1 MNRTAF
7 ATLAAASLLAG
18 APAFAAEVTDQQA
31 AAPDVA
37 GRAGATAVADVIVTA
52 NRSAQPIERVGAS
65 VTVLTQAAI
74 EARQTP
80 VVADLLAQT
89 PGVSFTRNGGPGAST
104 SLRIRGAEGH
114 HTVVLIDGV
123 KLNDP
128 ASTQGGF
135 NFGNLLIGDTARI
148 EVLRGAQS
156 TLWGSQAIGGVVNI
170 VTAEPTEAL
179 QGSLDAEAGAR
190 GTTYF
195 RGGVGGANDRLSWRL
210 AASRYSTDGFSAFA
224 KGTEDDGYSNTGLSG
239 RLNVKIT
246 DAVSLDLRSVW
257 SDGRVDIDGFG
268 VDNREYSNTQ
278 ELVTY
283 AGLNFDLLDGRFRNR
298 IGYAAT
304 DTESLNINPDNKLEQ
319 RTYDATGENR
329 RWEYQGVF
337 AVNDALSTTFGLEH
351 EKSEM
356 SVRSASDWDPN
367 APFYKG
373 TAELNSAY
381 AQVQWTAVPGL
392 TLTGGLRYDDH
403 ENYGDQVLGQVAAAW
418 ALNEGDTMLRASWGQ
433 GFRAPGLYELYSQ
446 YGNLDLQPEEF
457 DSWEIGV
464 EQRLFD
470 RAVVSATY
478 FNRQADN
485 EIKYNGCAEEVGKP
499 NDPLCVIG
507 KYIDDQGEERDL
519 LRFGYYRNLLKT
531 EAQGVELVGRVDV
544 TERLNVSANY
554 TWTDAKSAS
563 GPTDGK
569 RLTRRP
575 EHMAN
580 FAADYAFAF
589 GLKAG
594 VAVRYVGE
602 TFNNDTNT
610 AKVDSY
616 TLVDLRA
623 SYPINDTLEVY
634 GRIENAFDEDYQT
647 VLNYGAPGRGVFG
660 GVRVRF

>member
-7 ATLAAASLLAG
+7 ATLAAASLLAA
-18 APAFAAEVTDQQA
+18 APAFAVETVDQQA

-37 GRAGATAVADVIVTA
+37 GRAGATAVEDVVVTA

-80 VVADLLAQT
+80 AVVELLAQT
-89 PGVSFTRNGGPGAST
+89 PGVSFTRNGGVGTST
-104 SLRIRGAEGH
+104 GVNIRGAESQ

-128 ASTQGGF
+128 SSTQGGF

-195 RGGVGGANDRLSWRL
+195 RGGIGGANERLSWRL
-210 AASRYSTDGFSAFA
+210 AASRYDTDGFSAFA
-224 KGTEDDGYSNTGLSG
+224 KGTEDDGYTNTGLSG
-239 RLNVKIT
+239 RLNVKVT

-257 SDGRVDIDGFG
+257 SSGRNDFDAFNG
-268 VDNREYSNTQ
+268 DSREYGKTQ
-278 ELVTY
+278 ELVAY

-298 IGYAAT
+298 IGYAHT
-304 DTESLNINPDNKLEQ
+304 DTDRRNFNPDNTVQTL
-319 RTYDATGENR
+319 TFDAEGQNR
-329 RWEYQGVF
+329 RWEYQGAF
-337 AVNDALSTTFGLEH
+337 AFTEALNATFGLEH

-356 SVRSASDWDPN
+356 KTRSPGDWDPN
-367 APFYKG
+367 PAFG
-373 TAELNSAY
+373 RGEAELNSAY
-381 AQVQWTAVPGL
+381 GQLQWTVLEGL

-403 ENYGDQVLGQVAAAW
+403 AQYGDNLLGQVAAAW
-418 ALNEGDTMLRASWGQ
+418 ALNEGDTVVRASWGQ
-433 GFRAPGLYELYSQ
+433 GFRAPGLYELYSE
-446 YGNLDLQPEEF
+446 YGNLTLQPEEF
-457 DSWEIGV
+457 DNWEIGV

-485 EIKYNGCAEEVGKP
+485 EIRYNGCSTP
-499 NDPLCVIG
+499 STDPLCTVNG
-507 KYIDDQGEERDL
+507 AGRW
-519 LRFGYYRNLLKT
+519 GYYRNVQKT

-544 TERLNVSANY
+544 TERVNVSANY

-563 GPTDGK
+563 GATDGK

-580 FAADYAFAF
+580 LAADYAFAF
-589 GLKAG
+589 GLKTG
-594 VAVRYVGE
+594 VSVRYVGE

-610 AKVDSY
+610 VKVDAY

-623 SYPINDTLEVY
+623 SYPIDDHLEVY
-634 GRIENAFDEDYQT
+634 GRIENAFDEEYQT
-647 VLNYGAPGRGVFG
+647 VMGYGTAGRGVFG

>member
-7 ATLAAASLLAG
+7 ATLAAASLLAA
-18 APAFAAEVTDQQA
+18 APAFAVETVDQQA

-37 GRAGATAVADVIVTA
+37 GRAGATAVEDVVVTA

-74 EARQTP
+74 EARQTSA
-80 VVADLLAQT
+80 VVELLAQT
-89 PGVSFTRNGGPGAST
+89 PGVSFTRNGGVGTST
-104 SLRIRGAEGH
+104 GVNIRGAESQ

-128 ASTQGGF
+128 SSTQGGF

-170 VTAEPTEAL
+170 VTAEPTEVL

-195 RGGVGGANDRLSWRL
+195 RGGVGGANERLSWRL
-210 AASRYSTDGFSAFA
+210 AASRYDTDGFSAFA
-224 KGTEDDGYSNTGLSG
+224 KGTEDDGYTNTGLSG
-239 RLNVKIT
+239 RLNVKVT

-257 SDGRVDIDGFG
+257 SSGRNDFDAFNG
-268 VDNREYSNTQ
+268 DSREYGKTQ
-278 ELVTY
+278 ELVAY

-298 IGYAAT
+298 IGYAHT
-304 DTESLNINPDNKLEQ
+304 DTDRRNFNPDNKVQTL
-319 RTYDATGENR
+319 TFDAEGQNR
-329 RWEYQGVF
+329 RWEYQGAF
-337 AVNDALSTTFGLEH
+337 AFTEALNATFGLEH

-356 SVRSASDWDPN
+356 KTRSPGDWNPN
-367 APFYKG
+367 PVFG
-373 TAELNSAY
+373 RGEAELNSAY
-381 AQVQWTAVPGL
+381 GQVQWTVLEGL

-403 ENYGDQVLGQVAAAW
+403 AQYGDNLLGQVAAAW
-418 ALNEGDTMLRASWGQ
+418 ALNEGDTVVRASWGQ
-433 GFRAPGLYELYSQ
+433 GFRAPGLYELYSE
-446 YGNLDLQPEEF
+446 YGNLNLQPEEF

-485 EIKYNGCAEEVGKP
+485 EIRYNGCSTP
-499 NDPLCVIG
+499 STDPLCTVNG
-507 KYIDDQGEERDL
+507 AGRW
-519 LRFGYYRNLLKT
+519 GYYRNVQKT

-563 GPTDGK
+563 GATDGK

-589 GLKAG
+589 GLKTG

-610 AKVDSY
+610 VKVDAY

>member
-7 ATLAAASLLAG
+7 ATLAAASLLAA

-65 VTVLTQAAI
+65 VTVLTQTAI

-80 VVADLLAQT
+80 AVAELLAQT
-89 PGVSFTRNGGPGAST
+89 PGVSFTRNGGVGTST
-104 SLRIRGAEGH
+104 GVNIRGAESQ

-128 ASTQGGF
+128 SSTQGGF
-135 NFGNLLIGDTARI
+135 NFGNLLVGDTARI

-195 RGGVGGANDRLSWRL
+195 RGGIGGANDRLSWRL
-210 AASRYSTDGFSAFA
+210 AASRYDTDGFSAFA
-224 KGTEDDGYSNTGLSG
+224 KGTEDDGYTNTGLSG
-239 RLNVKIT
+239 RLNVKVT

-257 SDGRVDIDGFG
+257 SSGRNDFDAFNG
-268 VDNREYSNTQ
+268 DSREYGKTQ
-278 ELVTY
+278 ELVAY

-298 IGYAAT
+298 IGYAHT
-304 DTESLNINPDNKLEQ
+304 DTDRRNFNPDNKVQTL
-319 RTYDATGENR
+319 TFDAEGQNR
-329 RWEYQGVF
+329 RWEYQGAF
-337 AVNDALSTTFGLEH
+337 AFTEALNATFGLEH

-356 SVRSASDWDPN
+356 KTRSPGDWNPN
-367 APFYKG
+367 PAFG
-373 TAELNSAY
+373 RGEAELNSAY
-381 AQVQWTAVPGL
+381 AQVQWTVLDGL

-403 ENYGDQVLGQVAAAW
+403 AQYGDNLLGQVAAAW
-418 ALNEGDTMLRASWGQ
+418 ALNDGETVVRASWGQ
-433 GFRAPGLYELYSQ
+433 GFRAPGLYELYSE
-446 YGNLDLQPEEF
+446 YGNLTLQPEEF
-457 DSWEIGV
+457 DSWEVGV

-485 EIKYNGCAEEVGKP
+485 EIRYNGCSTP
-499 NDPLCVIG
+499 STDPLCTVNG
-507 KYIDDQGEERDL
+507 AGRW
-519 LRFGYYRNLLKT
+519 GYYRNVQKT
-531 EAQGVELVGRVDV
+531 EAQGVELIGRVDV
-544 TERLNVSANY
+544 TERLNLSANY

-563 GPTDGK
+563 GATDGK

-580 FAADYAFAF
+580 VAADYAFAF
-589 GLKAG
+589 GLKTG

-602 TFNNDTNT
+602 TFNNDANT
-610 AKVDSY
+610 VVVGEY

-623 SYPINDTLEVY
+623 SYPINDNLEVY
-634 GRIENAFDEDYQT
+634 GRVENAFDEDYQT
-647 VLNYGAPGRGVFG
+647 VLNYGTAGRGVFG

>member
-7 ATLAAASLLAG
+7 ATLAAASLLAA
-18 APAFAAEVTDQQA
+18 APAFAAEVVDQQA

-37 GRAGATAVADVIVTA
+37 GRAGATAVEDVVVTA

-80 VVADLLAQT
+80 VVAELLAQT
-89 PGVSFTRNGGPGAST
+89 PGVSFTRNGGTGTST

-148 EVLRGAQS
+148 EILRGGQS

-170 VTAEPTEAL
+170 VTAEPTETL
-179 QGSLDAEAGAR
+179 QGSLDAETGAR

-195 RGGVGGANDRLSWRL
+195 RGGIGGANDRLSWRL
-210 AASRYSTDGFSAFA
+210 AASRYSTDGFSAVA
-224 KGTEDDGYSNTGLSG
+224 SGTEDDGYSNTGLSG

-268 VDNREYSNTQ
+268 VDSREYGNTQ

-356 SVRSASDWDPN
+356 SVRSASDWSPN
-367 APFYKG
+367 APFDKG
-373 TAELNSAY
+373 EAELNSVY
-381 AQVQWTAVPGL
+381 AQVQWTATPGL

-418 ALNEGDTMLRASWGQ
+418 SLNDGATVLRANWGQ
-433 GFRAPGLYELYSQ
+433 GFRAPGLYELYSL
-446 YGNLDLQPEEF
+446 YGNLNLQPEESE
-457 DSWEIGV
+457 SWEIGV
-464 EQRLFD
+464 EQRLFQN
-470 RAVVSATY
+470 AVASLTY
-478 FNRQADN
+478 FNRQNDN
-485 EIKYNGCAEEVGKP
+485 EIGYFDCWTYSA
-499 NDPLCVIG
+499 PLCSVNG
-507 KYIDDQGEERDL
+507 LSRDGFYENIV
-519 LRFGYYRNLLKT
+519 RT
-531 EAQGVELVGRVDV
+531 EAQGIEAVAQWALGEHL
-544 TERLNVSANY
+544 TVSANY
-554 TWTDAKSAS
+554 TWTDAEAVKAS
-563 GPTDGK
+563 DPKNNGK
-569 RLTRRP
+569 RLARRP
-575 EHMAN
+575 EHMGN
-580 FAADYAFAF
+580 LNADYAWGF
-589 GLKAG
+589 GLKTG
-594 VAVRYVGE
+594 VSVRYVGE
-602 TFNNDTNT
+602 TFNDAANK
-610 AKVDSY
+610 APVDAY
-616 TLVDLRA
+616 TLVDIRA
-623 SYPINDTLEVY
+623 SYPINDNLEVY
-634 GRIENAFDEDYQT
+634 GRVENAFDEDYQT

>member
-7 ATLAAASLLAG
+7 AALAAASLLAA
-18 APAFAAEVTDQQA
+18 APAFAAEVLDQQA

-37 GRAGATAVADVIVTA
+37 GRAGATAVEDVVVTA

-80 VVADLLAQT
+80 VVAELLAQT
-89 PGVSFTRNGGPGAST
+89 PGVSFTRNGGPGTST
-104 SLRIRGAEGH
+104 GVNIRGAESQ

-128 ASTQGGF
+128 SSTQGGF
-135 NFGNLLIGDTARI
+135 NFGNLLVGDTARI

-195 RGGVGGANDRLSWRL
+195 RGGVGGANERLSWRL
-210 AASRYSTDGFSAFA
+210 AASRYDTDGFSAFA
-224 KGTEDDGYSNTGLSG
+224 KGTEGDGYANTGLSG
-239 RLNVKIT
+239 RLNVKVT

-257 SDGRVDIDGFG
+257 SSGRNDFDAFNG
-268 VDNREYSNTQ
+268 DSREYGKTQ
-278 ELVTY
+278 ELVAY

-298 IGYAAT
+298 IGYAHT
-304 DTESLNINPDNKLEQ
+304 DTDRRNFNPDNKVQTL
-319 RTYDATGENR
+319 TFDAEGQNR
-329 RWEYQGVF
+329 RWEYQGAF
-337 AVNDALSTTFGLEH
+337 AFTEALNATFGLEH

-356 SVRSASDWDPN
+356 KTRSPGDWNPN
-367 APFYKG
+367 PAFG
-373 TAELNSAY
+373 RGEAELNSAY
-381 AQVQWTAVPGL
+381 GQVQWTVLDGL

-403 ENYGDQVLGQVAAAW
+403 AQYGDNLLGQVAAAW
-418 ALNEGDTMLRASWGQ
+418 ALNEGGTVVRASWGQ
-433 GFRAPGLYELYSQ
+433 GFRAPGLYELYSE
-446 YGNLDLQPEEF
+446 YGNLTLQPEEF

-485 EIKYNGCAEEVGKP
+485 EIRYNGCSTP
-499 NDPLCVIG
+499 STDPLCTVNG
-507 KYIDDQGEERDL
+507 AGRW
-519 LRFGYYRNLLKT
+519 GYYRNVQKT

-563 GPTDGK
+563 GATDGK

-589 GLKAG
+589 GLKTG

-610 AKVDSY
+610 VKVGAY

-623 SYPINDTLEVY
+623 SYPINDNLEVY

-647 VLNYGAPGRGVFG
+647 VLNYGAPGQGVFG

>member
-7 ATLAAASLLAG
+7 ATLAAASLLAA

-104 SLRIRGAEGH
+104 TLRIRGAEGQ

-128 ASTQGGF
+128 SSTQGGF
-135 NFGNLLIGDTARI
+135 DFGNLLVGDTARI

-179 QGSLDAEAGAR
+179 QGSIDAEAGAR

-195 RGGVGGANDRLSWRL
+195 RGGIGGANDRLSWRL
-210 AASRYSTDGFSAFA
+210 AASRYDTDGFSAYA
-224 KGTEDDGYSNTGLSG
+224 PGTEDDGYTNTGLSG

-268 VDNREYSNTQ
+268 IDNREYSITK
-278 ELVTY
+278 ELVGY
-283 AGLNFDLLDGRFRNR
+283 AGINFDLLNGRFRNR
-298 IGYAAT
+298 IGYAYT
-304 DTESLNINPDNKLEQ
+304 DTDRHNINNDRPVQPL
-319 RTYDATGENR
+319 TFDAAGENR
-329 RWEYQGVF
+329 RWEYQGTF
-337 AVNDALSTTFGLEH
+337 AVTEALNTTFGIES
-351 EKSEM
+351 ERSEM
-356 SVRSASDWDPN
+356 RTRSPSSSSPNPAFVRGQADLD
-367 APFYKG
+367 
-373 TAELNSAY
+373 SAY
-381 AQVQWTAVPGL
+381 AQVQWTVLGGL

-403 ENYGDQVLGQVAAAW
+403 AQYGDNLLGQVAAAW
-418 ALNEGDTMLRASWGQ
+418 ALNDGDTVVRASWGQ
-433 GFRAPGLYELYSQ
+433 GFRAPGLYELYSDF
-446 YGNLDLQPEEF
+446 GNLTLQPEEF
-457 DSWEIGV
+457 DSWEVGV

-485 EIKYNGCAEEVGKP
+485 EIRYNGCTVGTT
-499 NDPLCVIG
+499 DPLCTVNG
-507 KYIDDQGEERDL
+507 VGRW
-519 LRFGYYRNLLKT
+519 GYYKNVQKT
-531 EAQGVELVGRVDV
+531 EAQGVELIGRVDV
-544 TERLNVSANY
+544 TERLNLSANY
-554 TWTDAKSAS
+554 TWTDAKNAS
-563 GPTDGK
+563 GKDIDGK

-575 EHMAN
+575 EHLGN
-580 FAADYAFAF
+580 LNADYAWAF
-589 GLKAG
+589 GLKSG
-594 VAVRYVGE
+594 ISVRYVGE
-602 TFNNDTNT
+602 TFNDAVNT
-610 AKVDSY
+610 EVVDAY

-634 GRIENAFDEDYQT
+634 GRVENAFDEDYQT
-647 VLNYGAPGRGVFG
+647 VRNYGAPGRGVFG

>member
-7 ATLAAASLLAG
+7 ATLAAASLLAA
-18 APAFAAEVTDQQA
+18 APAFAVEAIDQQA

-37 GRAGATAVADVIVTA
+37 GRAGATAVEDVVVTA

-80 VVADLLAQT
+80 AVVELLAQT
-89 PGVSFTRNGGPGAST
+89 PGVSFTRNGGVGTST
-104 SLRIRGAEGH
+104 GVNIRGAESQ

-128 ASTQGGF
+128 SSTQGGF

-195 RGGVGGANDRLSWRL
+195 RGGVGGANERLSWRL
-210 AASRYSTDGFSAFA
+210 AASRYDTDGFSAFA
-224 KGTEDDGYSNTGLSG
+224 KGTEDDGYTNTGLSG
-239 RLNVKIT
+239 RLNVKVT
-246 DAVSLDLRSVW
+246 DTVSLDLRSVW
-257 SDGRVDIDGFG
+257 SSGRNDFDAFNG
-268 VDNREYSNTQ
+268 DSREYGKTQ
-278 ELVTY
+278 ELVAY

-298 IGYAAT
+298 IGYAHT
-304 DTESLNINPDNKLEQ
+304 DTDRRNFNPDNTVQTL
-319 RTYDATGENR
+319 TFDAEGQNR
-329 RWEYQGVF
+329 RWEYQGAF
-337 AVNDALSTTFGLEH
+337 AFTEALNATFGLEH

-356 SVRSASDWDPN
+356 KTRSPGDWDPN
-367 APFYKG
+367 PAFG
-373 TAELNSAY
+373 RGEAELNSAY
-381 AQVQWTAVPGL
+381 GQLQWTVLDGL

-403 ENYGDQVLGQVAAAW
+403 AQYGDNLLGQVAAAW
-418 ALNEGDTMLRASWGQ
+418 ALNEGDTVVRASWGQ
-433 GFRAPGLYELYSQ
+433 GFRAPGLYELYSE
-446 YGNLDLQPEEF
+446 YGNLNLQPEEF

-485 EIKYNGCAEEVGKP
+485 EIRYNGCSTP
-499 NDPLCVIG
+499 STDPLCTVNG
-507 KYIDDQGEERDL
+507 VGRW
-519 LRFGYYRNLLKT
+519 GYYRNVQKT

-563 GPTDGK
+563 GATDGK

-589 GLKAG
+589 GLKTG

-610 AKVDSY
+610 VKVDAY

>member
-7 ATLAAASLLAG
+7 AALAAASLLAA
-18 APAFAAEVTDQQA
+18 APAFAAEALDQQA

-37 GRAGATAVADVIVTA
+37 GRAGATAVEDVVVTA

-80 VVADLLAQT
+80 AMVELLAQT
-89 PGVSFTRNGGPGAST
+89 PGVSFTRNGGVGTST
-104 SLRIRGAEGH
+104 GVNIRGAESQ

-128 ASTQGGF
+128 SSTQGGF
-135 NFGNLLIGDTARI
+135 NFGNLLVGDTARI

-179 QGSLDAEAGAR
+179 QGSLDAEVGAR

-195 RGGVGGANDRLSWRL
+195 RGGVGGANERLSWRL
-210 AASRYSTDGFSAFA
+210 AASRYDTDGFSAFA
-224 KGTEDDGYSNTGLSG
+224 KGTEDDGYANTGLSG
-239 RLNVKIT
+239 RLNVKVT

-257 SDGRVDIDGFG
+257 SSGRNDFDAFNG
-268 VDNREYSNTQ
+268 DSREYGKTQ
-278 ELVTY
+278 ELVAY

-298 IGYAAT
+298 IGYAHT
-304 DTESLNINPDNKLEQ
+304 DTDRRNFNPDNKVQTL
-319 RTYDATGENR
+319 TFDAEGQNR
-329 RWEYQGVF
+329 RWEYQGAF
-337 AVNDALSTTFGLEH
+337 AFTEALNATFGLEH

-356 SVRSASDWDPN
+356 KTRSPGDWNPN
-367 APFYKG
+367 PAFG
-373 TAELNSAY
+373 RGEAELNSAY
-381 AQVQWTAVPGL
+381 GQVQWTVLDGL

-403 ENYGDQVLGQVAAAW
+403 AQYGDNLLGQVAAAW
-418 ALNEGDTMLRASWGQ
+418 ALNEGGTVVRASWGQ
-433 GFRAPGLYELYSQ
+433 GFRAPGLYELYSE
-446 YGNLDLQPEEF
+446 YGNLTLQPEEF

-470 RAVVSATY
+470 RAVVSVTY

-485 EIKYNGCAEEVGKP
+485 EIRYNGCSTP
-499 NDPLCVIG
+499 STDPLCTVNG
-507 KYIDDQGEERDL
+507 AGRW
-519 LRFGYYRNLLKT
+519 GYYRNVQKT

-563 GPTDGK
+563 GATDGK

-589 GLKAG
+589 GLKTG

-610 AKVDSY
+610 VKVDAY

-647 VLNYGAPGRGVFG
+647 VLNYGALGRGVFG

>member
-7 ATLAAASLLAG
+7 ATLAAASLLAA
-18 APAFAAEVTDQQA
+18 APAFAVETVDQQA

-37 GRAGATAVADVIVTA
+37 GRAGATAVEDVVVTA

-80 VVADLLAQT
+80 AVVELLAQT
-89 PGVSFTRNGGPGAST
+89 PGVSFTRNGGVGTST
-104 SLRIRGAEGH
+104 GVNIRGAESQ

-128 ASTQGGF
+128 SSTQGGF
-135 NFGNLLIGDTARI
+135 NFGNLLVGDTARI

-170 VTAEPTEAL
+170 VTAEPTAAL

-195 RGGVGGANDRLSWRL
+195 RGGVGGANERLSWRL
-210 AASRYSTDGFSAFA
+210 AASRYDTDGFSAFA
-224 KGTEDDGYSNTGLSG
+224 KGTEDDGYTNTGLSG
-239 RLNVKIT
+239 RLNVKVT

-257 SDGRVDIDGFG
+257 SSGRNDFDAFNG
-268 VDNREYSNTQ
+268 DSREYGKTQ
-278 ELVTY
+278 ELVAY

-298 IGYAAT
+298 IGYAHT
-304 DTESLNINPDNKLEQ
+304 DTDRRNFNPDNTVQTL
-319 RTYDATGENR
+319 TFDAEGQNR
-329 RWEYQGVF
+329 RWEYQGAF
-337 AVNDALSTTFGLEH
+337 AFTEALNATFGLEH

-356 SVRSASDWDPN
+356 KTRSPGDWDPN
-367 APFYKG
+367 PAFG
-373 TAELNSAY
+373 RGEAELNSAY
-381 AQVQWTAVPGL
+381 GQLQWTVLDGL

-403 ENYGDQVLGQVAAAW
+403 AQYGDNLLGQVAAAW
-418 ALNEGDTMLRASWGQ
+418 ALNEGDTVVRASWGQ
-433 GFRAPGLYELYSQ
+433 GFRAPGLYELYSE
-446 YGNLDLQPEEF
+446 YGNLNLQPEEF

-485 EIKYNGCAEEVGKP
+485 EIRYNGCSTP
-499 NDPLCVIG
+499 STDPLCTVNG
-507 KYIDDQGEERDL
+507 VGRW
-519 LRFGYYRNLLKT
+519 GYYRNVQKT

-563 GPTDGK
+563 GATDGK

-589 GLKAG
+589 GLKTG

-610 AKVDSY
+610 VKVGAY

-623 SYPINDTLEVY
+623 SYPINDNLEVY

-647 VLNYGAPGRGVFG
+647 VLNYGAPGQGVFG

>member
-7 ATLAAASLLAG
+7 AALAAASLLAPLG
-18 APAFAAEVTDQQA
+18 VFAPAFAAETDQQA

-37 GRAGATAVADVIVTA
+37 GRAGATAVEDVVVTA

-80 VVADLLAQT
+80 AVVELLAQT
-89 PGVSFTRNGGPGAST
+89 PGVSFTRNGGVGT
-104 SLRIRGAEGH
+104 TTGVNIRGAESQ

-128 ASTQGGF
+128 SSTQGGF
-135 NFGNLLIGDTARI
+135 NFGNLLVGDTARI

-179 QGSLDAEAGAR
+179 QGRLDAEAGAR

-195 RGGVGGANDRLSWRL
+195 RAGIGGAGERLSWRL
-210 AASRYSTDGFSAFA
+210 AASRYDTDGFSAFA
-224 KGTEDDGYSNTGLSG
+224 KGTEDDGYTNTGLSG
-239 RLNVKIT
+239 RLNLKIT
-246 DAVSLDLRSVW
+246 EAVSLDLRSVW
-257 SDGRVDIDGFG
+257 SSGRNDFDAFNG
-268 VDNREYSNTQ
+268 DSREYGKTQ
-278 ELVTY
+278 ELVAY
-283 AGLNFDLLDGRFRNR
+283 AGLNFDLLEGRFRNR
-298 IGYAAT
+298 IGYAQT
-304 DTESLNINPDNKLEQ
+304 DTDRRNFNPANKVQTL
-319 RTYDATGENR
+319 TFDAEGQNR
-329 RWEYQGVF
+329 RWEYQGAF
-337 AVNDALSTTFGLEH
+337 AVTEALNATFGVEH

-356 SVRSASDWDPN
+356 KTRSPGDWNPN
-367 APFYKG
+367 PAFG
-373 TAELNSAY
+373 RGEAELNSAY
-381 AQVQWTAVPGL
+381 GQIQWTVLQGL

-403 ENYGDQVLGQVAAAW
+403 AQYGDNLLGQVAAAW
-418 ALNEGDTMLRASWGQ
+418 ALNEGDTVVRASWGQ
-433 GFRAPGLYELYSQ
+433 GFRAPGLYELYSE
-446 YGNLDLQPEEF
+446 YGNLTLQPEEF
-457 DSWEIGV
+457 DSWEVGV

-485 EIKYNGCAEEVGKP
+485 EIRYNGCSTP
-499 NDPLCVIG
+499 STDPLCTVNG
-507 KYIDDQGEERDL
+507 VGRW
-519 LRFGYYRNLLKT
+519 GYYRNVQKT
-531 EAQGVELVGRVDV
+531 EAQGIELIGRVDV
-544 TERLNVSANY
+544 TERLNLSANY

-563 GPTDGK
+563 GATDGK

-580 FAADYAFAF
+580 FAADYAFAS
-589 GLKAG
+589 GLKTG
-594 VAVRYVGE
+594 MSVRYVGE
-602 TFNNDTNT
+602 TFNNDANT
-610 AKVDSY
+610 VKVDAY

-623 SYPINDTLEVY
+623 SYPIDDHLEVY
-634 GRIENAFDEDYQT
+634 GRVENLFDEDYQT
-647 VLNYGAPGRGVFG
+647 VLNYGVPGQGVFG

>member
-7 ATLAAASLLAG
+7 ATLAAASLLAA
-18 APAFAAEVTDQQA
+18 APAFAIETVDQQA

-37 GRAGATAVADVIVTA
+37 GRAGATAVEDVVVTA

-80 VVADLLAQT
+80 AVVELLAQT
-89 PGVSFTRNGGPGAST
+89 PGVSFTRNGGPGTST

-123 KLNDP
+123 KMNDP
-128 ASTQGGF
+128 SSTQGGS

-170 VTAEPTEAL
+170 VTAEPTEAR

-190 GTTYF
+190 GTTYI
-195 RGGVGGANDRLSWRL
+195 RGGIGGAGERVSWRL
-210 AASRYSTDGFSAFA
+210 AASRYDTDGYSSYAA
-224 KGTEDDGYSNTGLSG
+224 GEEDDGYSNTGLSG
-239 RLNVKIT
+239 RLNVKVT

-257 SDGRVDIDGFG
+257 SSGRHEFDAYNGDSRDYG
-268 VDNREYSNTQ
+268 RTE
-278 ELVTY
+278 ELAAY
-283 AGLNFDLLDGRFRNR
+283 AGVNFDLLDGRLRNR
-298 IGYAAT
+298 IGYAHT
-304 DTESLNINPDNKLEQ
+304 DTDRRNFNPDNKVQTL
-319 RTYDATGENR
+319 TFDAEGQNR
-329 RWEYQGVF
+329 RWEYQGAF
-337 AVNDALSTTFGLEH
+337 AFSEALNATFGVEH

-356 SVRSASDWDPN
+356 KTRSPSDWDPN
-367 APFYKG
+367 PAFG
-373 TAELNSAY
+373 RGEAELNSAY
-381 AQVQWTAVPGL
+381 GQVQWTVLGGL

-403 ENYGDQVLGQVAAAW
+403 DQYGDNLLGQVAAAW
-418 ALNEGDTMLRASWGQ
+418 ALNEGDTVLRASWGQ
-433 GFRAPGLYELYSQ
+433 GFRAPGLYELYSE
-446 YGNLDLQPEEF
+446 YGNLNVQPEEF

-464 EQRLFD
+464 EQGLFD

-478 FNRQADN
+478 FNRRADN
-485 EIKYNGCAEEVGKP
+485 EINYNGCVEEEGKP

-507 KYIDDQGEERDL
+507 TYIDADSKERDL
-519 LRFGYYRNLLKT
+519 LRFGYYRNMLKT
-531 EAQGVELVGRVDV
+531 EAQGIELIGRVDV

-563 GPTDGK
+563 GATDGK

-589 GLKAG
+589 GLKTG
-594 VAVRYVGE
+594 VSVRYVGE

-610 AKVDSY
+610 VKVDAY

-623 SYPINDTLEVY
+623 SYPIDDHLEIY
-634 GRIENAFDEDYQT
+634 GRIENAFDEEYQT
-647 VLNYGAPGRGVFG
+647 VMGYGTARRGVFG

>member
-7 ATLAAASLLAG
+7 ATLAAASLLAA
-18 APAFAAEVTDQQA
+18 APAFAIETVDQQA

-37 GRAGATAVADVIVTA
+37 GRAGAIAVEDVVVTA

-80 VVADLLAQT
+80 AVVELLAQT
-89 PGVSFTRNGGPGAST
+89 PGVSFTRNGGVGAST
-104 SLRIRGAEGH
+104 GVNIRGAESQ

-128 ASTQGGF
+128 SSTQGGF

-179 QGSLDAEAGAR
+179 QGSLDAEAGAH

-195 RGGVGGANDRLSWRL
+195 RGGIGGANERLSWRL
-210 AASRYSTDGFSAFA
+210 AASRYDTDGFSAFA
-224 KGTEDDGYSNTGLSG
+224 KGTEDDGYTNTGLSG
-239 RLNVKIT
+239 RLNVKVT

-257 SDGRVDIDGFG
+257 SSGRNDFDAFNG
-268 VDNREYSNTQ
+268 DSREYGKTQ
-278 ELVTY
+278 ELVAY

-298 IGYAAT
+298 IGYAHT
-304 DTESLNINPDNKLEQ
+304 DTDRRNFNPDNKVQAL
-319 RTYDATGENR
+319 TFDAEGQNR
-329 RWEYQGVF
+329 RWEYQGAF
-337 AVNDALSTTFGLEH
+337 AFTEALNATFGLEH

-356 SVRSASDWDPN
+356 KTRSPGDWDPN
-367 APFYKG
+367 PAFG
-373 TAELNSAY
+373 RGEAELNSAY
-381 AQVQWTAVPGL
+381 GQLQWTVLDGL

-403 ENYGDQVLGQVAAAW
+403 AQYGDNLLGQVAAAW
-418 ALNEGDTMLRASWGQ
+418 ALNEGDTVVRASWGQ
-433 GFRAPGLYELYSQ
+433 GFRAPGLYELYSE
-446 YGNLDLQPEEF
+446 YGNLTLQPEEF

-485 EIKYNGCAEEVGKP
+485 EIRYNGCSTP
-499 NDPLCVIG
+499 STDPLCTVNG
-507 KYIDDQGEERDL
+507 AGRW
-519 LRFGYYRNLLKT
+519 GYYRNVQKT

-544 TERLNVSANY
+544 TERLSVSANY
-554 TWTDAKSAS
+554 TWTDAMSAS
-563 GPTDGK
+563 GATDGK

-589 GLKAG
+589 GLKTG

-610 AKVDSY
+610 VKVGAY

-623 SYPINDTLEVY
+623 SYPINDNLEVY

-647 VLNYGAPGRGVFG
+647 VLNYGAPSQGVFG